1 MPDFE
6 MGMSSYDTDRL
17 IIQFILH
24 LHAFFLKKKL
34 RTSDE
39 IRDPTVEVAG
49 AILEIVMKLLSQ
61 SLFIT
66 ILL

>member
-24 LHAFFLKKKL
+24 LHAFFLKKNFGH
-34 RTSDE
+34 E

-61 SLFIT
+61 SLFFT
-66 ILL
+66 LLL